1 MTIDKYQPCPCG
13 SGKKIKFCCS
23 ADLVA
28 ELDKIQR
35 MLDGKQWHAC
45 LEYVTQLLEKF
56 PGRPSLLSVKALL
69 ENQLGETADAEKTI
83 STFLEQSPDSPVALA
98 EQARL
103 LAHEHKPLEAATALQ
118 KALAAA
124 EGAIPARVF
133 AALGDVA
140 VSLLEAGHLFA
151 ARAHLLLHASLGG
164 EEESRSAQILMEMN
178 LADELPLLLKQ
189 DNRFADAPAGAS
201 YAKEF
206 AAAIDLVGKAQWLA
220 ALQKFTALSERH
232 GREAPIWRNM
242 AILRGFLGDDDGAAK
257 AWRRYASLVE
267 ETSLS
272 DAVEGEALAQVLA
285 KDGSEEVEVVDIT
298 LEIRDLDR
306 AMEVMLGDRKL
317 LRLPVDLASLAEEN
331 SPPPKGVF
339 SLLDREMPASG
350 DDLTLAAVPNAYCD
364 FYVYGRETDRPARIE
379 LTVPRTKLDAVKK
392 SLGEIL
398 GETLGGVLEEQ
409 IAGHVDSVQEA
420 MHWAWRMPEG
430 TPRELRQS
438 LFNEQ
443 RRRVMFDVWPTLKQR
458 LFDGKSPQQAAGD
471 PKYRVRMLGA
481 ILLLDLSGQQERW
494 QFDFNELRT
503 KLGLP
508 QMENIDPASVDFDRL
523 PLVRYARLDAAKL
536 PTDRLLALFQYAAMM
551 KATSAIRVLGDELAK
566 RNDLPAE
573 VSKSDLFGLLAQ
585 SAATPE
591 DALGFIE
598 QARDAAKAAGQSTA
612 RWLLSELPIR
622 LQLRQVERLQ
632 HIIDEIQTKHSRE
645 PGIMNAL
652 MGMLMRLGLIQPG
665 GMPGRGAMPAELAAP
680 AAGGGLWTP
689 DGGAAQPAAAAPAG
703 EKKSGLWLPGM
714 D

>member
-28 ELDKIQR
+28 ELDKVQR

-45 LEYVTQLLEKF
+45 LEYVTHLLEKF

-69 ENQLGETADAEKTI
+69 ENQLGETEKAEKTI
-83 STFLEQSPDSPVALA
+83 STFLEQSPDSPIALA

-124 EGAIPARVF
+124 DTAIPARVF

-206 AAAIDLVGKAQWLA
+206 AAAVDLVGKAQWLA

-267 ETSLS
+267 EASLD

-285 KDGSEEVEVVDIT
+285 KEGSEEVEVVDVT

-306 AMEVMLGDRKL
+306 AMEILLGNRKL
-317 LRLPVDLASLAEEN
+317 LRLQVDLASLAEEG

-350 DDLTLAAVPNAYCD
+350 DGLTLDTVPHAYCD

-379 LTVPRTKLDAVKK
+379 LTVPRTKIDDVKK

-398 GETLGGVLEEQ
+398 GETLGGVVDEQ
-409 IAGHVDSVQEA
+409 VAGHVDSVQEA

-438 LFNEQ
+438 LHNEQ
-443 RRRVMFDVWPTLKQR
+443 RRHVMFDVWPTLKQQ
-458 LFDGKSPQQAAGD
+458 LLDGKSPQQAAGD

-494 QFDFNELRT
+494 QLDFNELRT
-503 KLGLP
+503 KLDLP
-508 QMENIDPASVDFDRL
+508 PMEKIDPASLDFDRL

-536 PTDRLLALFQYAAMM
+536 STDRLLALFQYAAMM
-551 KATSAIRVLGDELAK
+551 KASSAIRSLGDELAQ

-573 VSKSDLFGLLAQ
+573 VSKSDLYGLLAQ

-591 DALGFIE
+591 EALGFIE

-622 LQLRQVERLQ
+622 LQLRQVDRLQ
-632 HIIDEIQTKHSRE
+632 QIIEEIQTKHSRE

-652 MGMLMRLGLIQPG
+652 MSMLMRLGIIQPG
-665 GMPGRGAMPAELAAP
+665 SMPGRGAMPAELSAAP
-680 AAGGGLWTP
+680 TGGGVWTP